1 MGGRLE
7 TAPVQSCGK
16 GGDRRPKGNALVMA
30 NVALKEAHGMASV
43 VLKEAHGMV
52 SVVLKEAPVMANVAL
67 KEAHGMAS
75 VVLKEAHEK
84 GGRAVKVALSGRS

>member
-1 MGGRLE
+1 MAGRLE

-16 GGDRRPKGNALVMA
+16 GGRRPKGNALVMA
-30 NVALKEAHGMASV
+30 NVALKEAPVMASV

-52 SVVLKEAPVMANVAL
+52 SVVLK
-67 KEAHGMAS
+67 GD
-75 VVLKEAHEK
+75 HEK